1 MNKLRI
7 AKVTQPPVKLEQQ
20 EWMQMFNVSSGY
32 VKPTRFFKGND
43 IDFSKI
49 GAINYHESIT
59 DKIVK
64 FFKLN

>member
-1 MNKLRI
+1 MEKLRI
-7 AKVTQPPVKLEQQ
+7 AKVTQPTERLEQH
-20 EWMQMFNVSSGY
+20 EWMRKFNVSTGY

-49 GAINYHESIT
+49 GAINYHETIT